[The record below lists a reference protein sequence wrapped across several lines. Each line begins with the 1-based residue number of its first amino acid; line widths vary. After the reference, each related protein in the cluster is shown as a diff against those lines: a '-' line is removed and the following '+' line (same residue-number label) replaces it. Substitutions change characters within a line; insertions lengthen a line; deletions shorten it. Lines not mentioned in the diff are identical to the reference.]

1 MIGLYKSGCMKL
13 TGYKVKDKKALGLF
27 AAAVVILMFV
37 IRFILVSNGT
47 IDEMYT
53 LDEEELA
60 QALTAYEV
68 TVVAVSSSGEETY
81 VGGGTILDARK
92 ASTSDEDYTLTIAAA
107 LSITGTEDE
116 ERLLT
121 VTLPDGTTES
131 AELTAF
137 DEEDGYALIQCLYAE
152 ELEVYYS
159 RDILYRLAG
168 EDPIYVLSDESVVEG
183 TVTATDLTVD
193 EVEDELI
200 AAALGETVSDTVRG
214 AGLYGK
220 SGNYLGLI
228 LDTGEDGAVL
238 RAIPGDIIMAALN
251 DVV

>member
-1 MIGLYKSGCMKL
+1 MKL

-37 IRFILVSNGT
+37 IRYILVSNGT

-53 LDEEELA
+53 LDADELSE
-60 QALTAYEV
+60 ALNAYEV
-68 TVVAVSSSGEETY
+68 TVVARSSSGEETY

-92 ASTSDEDYTLTIAAA
+92 ASTSDSEYTLTIAAA
-107 LSITGTEDE
+107 LSVIGTKEDARSITI
-116 ERLLT
+116 
-121 VTLPDGTTES
+121 TLPDGTEAAATP
-131 AELTAF
+131 AAF
-137 DEEDGYALIQCLYAE
+137 DEEDGYALIQCQYAE

-159 RDILYRLAG
+159 RDILYRLSG
-168 EDPIYVLSDESVVEG
+168 EDPIYVLSDASVVGG
-183 TVTATDLTVD
+183 TVTSADPTADDAGD
-193 EVEDELI
+193 EMI
-200 AAALGETVSDTVRG
+200 AAALVETVSDAVRG

-228 LDTGEDGAVL
+228 LGVEEDGVTL
-238 RAIPGDIIMAALN
+238 RAIPGDVIMATLN

>member
-1 MIGLYKSGCMKL
+1 MKL

-168 EDPIYVLSDESVVEG
+168 ED
-183 TVTATDLTVD
+183 
-193 EVEDELI
+193 
-200 AAALGETVSDTVRG
+200 
-214 AGLYGK
+214 
-220 SGNYLGLI
+220 
-228 LDTGEDGAVL
+228 GAVL

>member
-1 MIGLYKSGCMKL
+1 MKI

-37 IRFILVSNGT
+37 IRYILVSNGT
-47 IDEMYT
+47 IDAMYT
-53 LDEEELA
+53 LDEDELV

-92 ASTSDEDYTLTIAAA
+92 TSTSDEDYTLTIAAA
-107 LSITGTEDE
+107 LSVTGTEDE
-116 ERLLT
+116 ERRIS
-121 VTLPDGTTES
+121 VTLPDGATES
-131 AELTAF
+131 AALAAV
-137 DEEDGYALIQCLYAE
+137 DEDDGYALIQCLYAE

-168 EDPIYVLSDESVVEG
+168 EDPIYVLSEESVVGG
-183 TVTATDLTVD
+183 TVTATDSAED
-193 EVEDELI
+193 GAEDELI
-200 AAALGETVSDTVRG
+200 AAALEETVSDTVRG

-228 LDTGEDGAVL
+228 LDVGEDGLTL
-238 RAIPGDIIMAALN
+238 RTIPADIIMAALN